1 MKRLIG
7 FLLVVII
14 SVVGWAEDKNEV
26 PSTMQL
32 KQTLLSPSQDTGN
45 EDDVRIS
52 RIIYTNL
59 RTNTVI
65 DTNYFSGLR
74 SKVGEVYKKEALQ
87 SDQEALYEDY
97 EKQRFVFVKIIPQK
111 EVLRNNKIGIRLNI
125 VYFPKNEEQNPSIW
139 EKGVLA
145 RVNEKDIELQSI
157 YQDLY
162 EKEED
167 IKRQG
172 AKQNKTKEER
182 DGEIN
187 KLRKDALDSAIVY
200 EYKRQI
206 YEKSLF
212 NIPEHFVDK
221 EIVNLI
227 KTKYNGDRKALTK
240 AIEEEGLTRAEWR
253 NSVQRQ
259 CIDRDIGLFLFET
272 KIELSRNDIESC
284 YSENIEEFLPL
295 FARSNVQTG
304 VNRFY
309 LHVPEYVPK
318 NFKAERKDNSYITL
332 AQQVDDKKYLAE
344 KIEIR
349 GNTKTKDYVIRSN
362 IEIVPGEVIT
372 QEDIDKTIKSLSELN
387 QFPLLFIHLEETEL
401 ENEKKVVVEVREKN
415 ENLTQDN
422 DVSFPRYQRR
432 VAIAQFM
439 ANQSLKE
446 LILPEGCKEIGRWA
460 FGECT
465 NLKSVVLPNSL
476 EKVGDF
482 AFSGCRNLKSINL
495 SEKLKYVGPMAFYHC
510 ALTNAMITASV
521 TNVNAVYDRCAYL
534 KNYTVSADHSFY
546 SAEEGVLFSQDKKVL
561 IAYPPYKTNTTY
573 VVPSAC
579 KIIGSSAFAG
589 ANCLTNLTIA
599 DTVTNI
605 GEYAFINLGLDMNER
620 PKDRNLKRNKPTIS
634 LPISFQNNLNHLG
647 LDRHL
652 NVVFTASKNNAQST
666 IQQSATNPQQNP

>member
-7 FLLVVII
+7 LLLVVII

-32 KQTLLSPSQDTGN
+32 KKTLLSPSQDMGN

-52 RIIYTNL
+52 KITYTNL

-65 DTNYFSGLR
+65 DTNYFSSLR
-74 SKVGEVYKKEALQ
+74 SKVGEVYKKNALQ
-87 SDQEALYEDY
+87 TDQETLYEA
-97 EKQRFVFVKIIPQK
+97 QRLSFVKIIPQK
-111 EVLRNNKIGIRLNI
+111 DVLRNNEKGIRLNI
-125 VYFPKNEEQNPSIW
+125 VYFPKNEEQNSSIW
-139 EKGVLA
+139 EQGVLA

-167 IKRQG
+167 IKQQS
-172 AKQNKTKEER
+172 AKQNKTKEEC
-182 DGEIN
+182 DGAIN
-187 KLRKDALDSAIVY
+187 KLRKEALDSAIVY

-206 YEKSLF
+206 YESSPF
-212 NIPEHFVDK
+212 NMPNYFAQK
-221 EIVNLI
+221 EEGNLLRTKYDGKRDLLI
-227 KTKYNGDRKALTK
+227 KTL
-240 AIEEEGLTRAEWR
+240 EEEGLTFAEWR
-253 NSVQRQ
+253 NSVRRK
-259 CIDRDIGLFLFET
+259 CIVRDIGAFLLEN
-272 KIELSRNDIESC
+272 KIELSRSDIESC
-284 YSENIEEFLPL
+284 YSDNIEEFLPL
-295 FARSNVQTG
+295 ISRSNVVTG

-318 NFKAERKDNSYITL
+318 NFKAERKDHSYITL
-332 AQQVDDKKYLAE
+332 AQQVNDKKYLA
-344 KIEIR
+344 KTIEIR
-349 GNTKTKDYVIRSN
+349 GNTKTRDYVIRSN
-362 IEIVPGEVIT
+362 IEIIPDEVIT

-387 QFPLLFIHLEETEL
+387 QFPLLIIHLEETER
-401 ENEKKVVVEVREKN
+401 ESEKKVIVVVRETN
-415 ENLTQDN
+415 ESLTQNN
-422 DVSFPRYQRR
+422 DVSFPRYQRS
-432 VAIAQFM
+432 VATAQFM
-439 ANQSLKE
+439 ANQSLEE

-495 SEKLKYVGPMAFYHC
+495 SEKLKYIGPMAFFDC

-534 KNYTVSADHSFY
+534 ENYTVSADHSFY

-561 IAYPPYKTNTTY
+561 FAYPPYKTNTTY
-573 VVPSAC
+573 VVPSTC
-579 KIIGSSAFAG
+579 NIIAESAFAG

-605 GEYAFINLGLDMNER
+605 GEHAFINLGLDMNKR
-620 PKDRNLKRNKPTIS
+620 PKDRNPKRNKPTIF
-634 LPISFQNNLNHLG
+634 LPISFQNNLNHIG
-647 LDRHL
+647 IDRHL
-652 NVVFTASKNNAQST
+652 NVVFPVSKTNTQST
-666 IQQSATNPQQNP
+666 NQQSPTNPH

>member
-7 FLLVVII
+7 LLLVVII
-14 SVVGWAEDKNEV
+14 SVIGWAEDKNEV

-45 EDDVRIS
+45 EEDVRIS

-59 RTNTVI
+59 RSNTVI

-87 SDQEALYEDY
+87 SDQETLYENY

-167 IKRQG
+167 IK
-172 AKQNKTKEER
+172 KQKDEQHKTKEEFDR
-182 DGEIN
+182 EIN
-187 KLRKDALDSAIVY
+187 KLRKGALDSAIVY

-212 NIPEHFVDK
+212 NVPEFFVEK
-221 EIVNLI
+221 EIRNLI
-227 KTKYNGDRKALTK
+227 KNEYNGNRDTLIKNLK
-240 AIEEEGLTRAEWR
+240 KEGVSVADWH
-253 NSVQRQ
+253 NSVRRQ
-259 CIDRDIGLFLFET
+259 CIEKDIGEFLVKN
-272 KIELSRNDIESC
+272 KIDLSKNDIESC

-295 FARSNVQTG
+295 FVHSNVVTG
-304 VNRFY
+304 VNRYY
-309 LHVPEYVPK
+309 LHVPEYIPK
-318 NFKAERKDNSYITL
+318 NFKAQKKDNGDITL
-332 AQQVDDKKYLAE
+332 VQKIEDNKYLAQ
-344 KIEIR
+344 KIQIK
-349 GNTKTKDYVIRSN
+349 GNTKTLDYVIRSN
-362 IEIVPGEVIT
+362 IEIGPGEMFT
-372 QEDIDKTIKSLSELN
+372 QKDIDKTIKSLSELN

-401 ENEKKVVVEVREKN
+401 ENEKKVVVEVKEKN
-415 ENLTQDN
+415 ESLTQN
-422 DVSFPRYQRR
+422 DVVSFPSYQNR
-432 VAIAQFM
+432 VEPAQYM
-439 ANQSLKE
+439 ANRKLEE
-446 LILPEGCKEIGRWA
+446 LIVPEGYKEIGRWA

-465 NLKSVVLPNSL
+465 NLKSVVLPSTLN
-476 EKVGDF
+476 KVGDF
-482 AFSGCRNLKSINL
+482 AFSGCRKLESIYL
-495 SEKLKYVGPMAFYHC
+495 SEKTKYVGFMAFYKC
-510 ALTNAMITASV
+510 SLTNAIITASI
-521 TNVNAVYDRCAYL
+521 TNVNAVYSENPYL

-546 SAEEGVLFSQDKKVL
+546 SSEDGVLFSKDKKIL
-561 IAYPPYKTNTTY
+561 FAYPPYKTNTTY
-573 VVPSAC
+573 VVPSSC
-579 KIIGSSAFAG
+579 NIIAESAFAG

-605 GEYAFINLGLDMNER
+605 GEHAFINLGLDMNKR
-620 PKDRNLKRNKPTIS
+620 PKDRNPKRNKPTIF
-634 LPISFQNNLNHLG
+634 LPISFQNNLNHIG
-647 LDRHL
+647 IDRHL
-652 NVVFTASKNNAQST
+652 NVVFPVSKTNTQS
-666 IQQSATNPQQNP
+666 TNPQSPTNPH